1 MSTFAVFGMT
11 RDQALA
17 EARKTVKTTRK
28 TPKGEESLTMDEW
41 TALCEK
47 RADEIM
53 QGQKVKQL
61 SPMFDAPQFARE
73 FIEVARRTLECR
85 SLQIRFRSARNDET
99 GKLIINKKTGAPVVT
114 WQDYRHD

>member
-28 TPKGEESLTMDEW
+28 TPQGEESLTMDEW

-53 QGQKVKQL
+53 LGQKVKQL

-73 FIEVARRTLECR
+73 FIEVARKTLKSR
-85 SLQIRFRSARNDET
+85 SLHIRFRAPLKDDT
-99 GKLIINKKTGAPVVT
+99 GRPIINRKTGAPRIG
-114 WQDYRHD
+114 WQDYQHD

>member
-28 TPKGEESLTMDEW
+28 TPQGEEQLTMSEW

-53 QGQKVKQL
+53 CGCKIKQL
-61 SPMFDAPQFARE
+61 SPLFDAPQFARE
-73 FIEVARRTLECR
+73 FIEVARRTLKSR
-85 SLQIRFRSARNDET
+85 SLQIRYRGVLKDET
-99 GKLIINKKTGAPVVT
+99 GRLIINKKTGAPRIG
-114 WQDYRHD
+114 WQDYRND